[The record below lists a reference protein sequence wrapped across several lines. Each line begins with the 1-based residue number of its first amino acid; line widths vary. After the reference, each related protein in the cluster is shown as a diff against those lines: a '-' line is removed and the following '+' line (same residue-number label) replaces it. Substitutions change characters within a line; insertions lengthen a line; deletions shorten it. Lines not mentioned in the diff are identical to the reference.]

1 MFVPDYDDG
10 DKKRER
16 GSSKIRNEERDQI
29 RNSCLPGPQE
39 QSNARTF
46 SHAAAYRL
54 PGVSSCHRLYTS
66 TFAFVATK
74 YAQYRRATR
83 HPASSVT
90 TASKCRHPYRKI
102 HSAQAQTKRCI
113 AHRHHR
119 LFSSRAAYEQARDTS
134 GGFERWRGEAA
145 MDSADAGA
153 MGRAGHCCVDSGHR
167 IVCVGHS
174 LDEARGRV
182 AATWVVDWSS

>member
-1 MFVPDYDDG
+1 MAIR
-10 DKKRER
+10 RER
-16 GSSKIRNEERDQI
+16 EEAQKSGMRKEIRSG
-29 RNSCLPGPQE
+29 NSCLPGPQE